1 MKTDL
6 KKHFNALE
14 LDKVLSMLADFTCC
28 EDAREMAQSIMP
40 ETNLHLAKALLT
52 QTNDAH
58 MLLSRFGGPAF
69 GGLKNVNNALQ
80 RANAG
85 SVLNMRELLDIAS
98 VLHVIRSIS
107 SWRSTNEGVETSL
120 DTYFGALTPNSF
132 LENAITSAILSEE
145 EMADNASPE
154 LAKIRR
160 NIRIK
165 ESSIR
170 EKLDSLV
177 RSNSQ
182 KYLQENIITMR
193 NGRYVVPVKN
203 EYRGEIAGLVHDTS
217 SSGATVF
224 VEPMAVVEAN
234 NEIKVLRSQERD
246 EIERILAELSAS
258 VGDFSQTIKDN
269 YECCVELNVIF
280 SKAQLAYKMKASMPQ
295 LNEDGII
302 ELNSARHPLI
312 NPDKVVPVDIALGKE
327 FDTLVITG
335 PNTGGKTV
343 SIKTVG
349 LLSLMAMCG
358 LMLPVKDESKISV
371 FDYVLAD
378 IGDEQSIEQS
388 LSTFSSH
395 MTNII
400 EIQKIANERSLI
412 LIDELGAGTD
422 PVEGAALAMAILED
436 LHLKGAKICA
446 TTHYAELKIYALEN
460 SRVENGSCEFDVS
473 TLRPTYKLLIG
484 IPGKSNAF
492 AISERLG
499 MEKRIVERAEEFV
512 SSESKKFEQ
521 VIDKLESTRKELENE
536 LQKAKAELENANKIK
551 KEALDYKEN
560 IELLRQKEIESA
572 KQNATKIVEQ
582 AKRESFAL
590 LEELDKLR
598 KEQKKTSNI
607 DELARKARQQI
618 RKGIESIDNATD
630 PVVSRLDSDEEYV
643 LPRPLKI
650 GDSILIYDINKT
662 AQVVSI
668 DEKKKSVEVLTGSLK
683 TRVKLSNIRLL
694 DNQPK
699 QNRQKKPRNIPS
711 SSLESRQTMKAETK
725 VDLRGMTA
733 EEAIMTLDRYID
745 TAFRLGIFEFT
756 VVHGK
761 GTGVLRKA
769 VSDYLKHNTYIKS
782 YRLGIYGEGENGV
795 TIVSLK

>member
-120 DTYFGALTPNSF
+120 DTYFGALTPNIF

-203 EYRGEIAGLVHDTS
+203 EYRSEIAGLVHDTS

-224 VEPMAVVEAN
+224 IEPMAVVEAN

-258 VGDFSQTIKDN
+258 VGDFSQAIKDN

-302 ELNSARHPLI
+302 ELKSARHPLI
-312 NPDKVVPVDIALGKE
+312 NPDKVVPVDITLGKE

-521 VIDKLESTRKELENE
+521 VVDKLESTRKELENE

-618 RKGIESIDNATD
+618 RKGMESIDNVTD
-630 PVVSRLDSDEEYV
+630 PVISRFDSDEEYI
-643 LPRPLKI
+643 LPRPLKV
-650 GDSILIYDINKT
+650 GDSVLIYDLNKT

-699 QNRQKKPRNIPS
+699 QRSENRPRNIPS

-745 TAFRLGIFEFT
+745 TVFRLGISEFT

-769 VSDYLKHNTYIKS
+769 VSDYLKHNKYIKS